1 MTVKVEINLNELN
14 EKQKVW
20 YKCCNSSYVLKTY

>member
-1 MTVKVEINLNELN
+1 MTVKVEINLNELS